1 MSNDDTVVKQFPYDL
16 KAEATTAGYRISGHV
31 YGEDKDQVV
40 KDLTRI
46 VSMGITEFE
55 RKGLP
60 LAVNFIPKIE
70 VKSK

>member
-1 MSNDDTVVKQFPYDL
+1 MSDDTVVKQFPFDL
-16 KAEATTAGYRISGHV
+16 KAEATTNGYRISGHA
-31 YGEDKDQVV
+31 YGEDADQVV

-70 VKSK
+70 VKAK

>member
-1 MSNDDTVVKQFPYDL
+1 MSDETVVKQFPYDL

-60 LAVNFIPKIE
+60 LAVNFVPKIE

>member
-1 MSNDDTVVKQFPYDL
+1 MSDDTVVKQFPYDL
-16 KAEATTAGYRISGHV
+16 KAEATTNGYRISGHC
-31 YGEDKDQVV
+31 YGEDPDQVV

-70 VKSK
+70 VKAK

>member
-1 MSNDDTVVKQFPYDL
+1 MSDDTVVKQFPYDL
-16 KAEATTAGYRISGHV
+16 KAEATTAGYRISGHC

-55 RKGLP
+55 LKGLP
-60 LAVNFIPKIE
+60 LAVNFIPKPEI
-70 VKSK
+70 VKK